1 MAVVTTKSAQVTNR
15 DATPNV
21 LNNPNQGAE
30 GRVRSVFGKVA
41 AVNGDSVASK
51 YIFTGVPS
59 NARVDK
65 VRLYS
70 AAFGV
75 GAATDV
81 GVYRNTDDGGA
92 VVDADFFGSAIDIS
106 AAVNG
111 TEISHESGVYTIAK
125 REQPLWQAV
134 GLSADPRTTL
144 DIVATLTGA
153 AAASGDV
160 GVYVDFVV

>member
-15 DATPNV
+15 DASPNV
-21 LNNPNQGAE
+21 LNNPNDGAE

-41 AVNGDSVASK
+41 AVNGDSIASK
-51 YIFTGVPS
+51 YVFAGIPS
-59 NARVDK
+59 NARITS

-70 AAFGV
+70 AALGV
-75 GAATDV
+75 GAAADI

-92 VVDADFFGSAIDIS
+92 VVDADFFGSAIDVS

-125 REQPLWQAV
+125 REQPLWEAA
-134 GLSADPRTTL
+134 GLTADVFSTM
-144 DIVATLTGA
+144 DVVATLTGA
-153 AAASGDV
+153 AAASGDI
-160 GVYVDFVV
+160 GVHVDFVV